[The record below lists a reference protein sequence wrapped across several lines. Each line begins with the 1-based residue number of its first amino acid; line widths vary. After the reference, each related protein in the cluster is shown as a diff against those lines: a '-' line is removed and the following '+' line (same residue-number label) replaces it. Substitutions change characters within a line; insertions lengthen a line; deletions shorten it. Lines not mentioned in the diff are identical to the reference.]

1 MQPIEMKIYVYADSI
16 EEVEQCKNAIHNF
29 ISDQRQQGR
38 AVTAK
43 KITEAL
49 TRFGNNPLLN
59 IFLQ

>member
-1 MQPIEMKIYVYADSI
+1 MKIYVYADSI
-16 EEVEQCKNAIHNF
+16 EEVEQCRSAIHNF

-49 TRFGNNPLLN
+49 TKFGNNPLLN